1 MTQSVRG
8 LADDVVREFDRPD
21 GHQLTSSDQTQE
33 NSDDE
38 EFEEASWDGETFDAD
53 TDWTAVDKL
62 AGNNRDSYPAA
73 ESVTNGAQ
81 RGACRLKSFSDYH
94 RGAAVH
100 SGIHATAD
108 YPYDRRVHFAQEA
121 TRRSSNYRRL

>member
-1 MTQSVRG
+1 MIQSVRG

-21 GHQLTSSDQTQE
+21 GHQPTSSDQTQE

-73 ESVTNGAQ
+73 ESVT
-81 RGACRLKSFSDYH
+81 FSLEFINILYAIYVKFFFKRWEDK
-94 RGAAVH
+94 RNVENVKNV
-100 SGIHATAD
+100 SK
-108 YPYDRRVHFAQEA
+108 
-121 TRRSSNYRRL
+121 